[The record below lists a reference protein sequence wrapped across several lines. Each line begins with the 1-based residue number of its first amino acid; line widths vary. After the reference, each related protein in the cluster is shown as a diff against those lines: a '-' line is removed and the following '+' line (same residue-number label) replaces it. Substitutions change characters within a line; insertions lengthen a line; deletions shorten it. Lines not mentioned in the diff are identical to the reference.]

1 MRRMP
6 SQEEVGTPRVE
17 QQEEKVVIRYDPSP
31 QTQPGKGGGD
41 GSAYIT
47 NLRRR
52 KVDTYAVTEDELN
65 SIDIQYW
72 QASVLFSLA
81 CLAVGGM
88 LSMLLSWDA
97 SGDWSL
103 LCLLCIVAF
112 VFGLIGIW
120 IHRTRKTLL
129 ERIKTQTVQEGE

>member
-52 KVDTYAVTEDELN
+52 KVGHLRCN
-65 SIDIQYW
+65 R
-72 QASVLFSLA
+72 
-81 CLAVGGM
+81 G
-88 LSMLLSWDA
+88 
-97 SGDWSL
+97 
-103 LCLLCIVAF
+103 
-112 VFGLIGIW
+112 
-120 IHRTRKTLL
+120 
-129 ERIKTQTVQEGE
+129 